1 MGAGQNLPPAKP
13 RPHGSH
19 ACANRPEK
27 RDRGGLK
34 GWSPRP
40 GHRPV
45 PHAQKKAPPVE
56 RISKWP
62 ESKDVAEGRAA
73 MREVPVLALGGPQA
87 AAIVPG

>member
-1 MGAGQNLPPAKP
+1 M
-13 RPHGSH
+13 RHGSVSVRRH
-19 ACANRPEK
+19 CPCMVRCAGAL
-27 RDRGGLK
+27 GGYGK
-34 GWSPRP
+34 KSRAPSTGY
-40 GHRPV
+40 RPV